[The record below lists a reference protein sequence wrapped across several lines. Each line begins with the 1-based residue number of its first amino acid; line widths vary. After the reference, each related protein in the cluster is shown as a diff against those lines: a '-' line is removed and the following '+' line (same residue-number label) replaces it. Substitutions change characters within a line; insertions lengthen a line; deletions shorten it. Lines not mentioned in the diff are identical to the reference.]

1 MGKYSLT
8 SASVIMTLEQTINV
22 ERGSHAS
29 DSHSPYSKPYS
40 TITLGVFK
48 FVHVYLWMH
57 VQHGASH
64 CSKLLLLQPITS
76 VHVCL

>member
-1 MGKYSLT
+1 MGRHSLN
-8 SASVIMTLEQTINV
+8 SALVTLEQTING

-48 FVHVYLWMH
+48 VVHV
-57 VQHGASH
+57 
-64 CSKLLLLQPITS
+64 
-76 VHVCL
+76 